1 VYFVDPVN
9 GSDANGTGSGKSG
22 AQDLGACAFKTI
34 TRALQVIGSPTQA
47 SGAVVKL
54 KGNVGAASGETFPIS
69 VPQYVVIQGATGPV
83 TVTLAA
89 GKVGFSFAGTG
100 SVLKDL
106 VLEGGGTSGVGVL
119 LPTSDIAATLD
130 AVTVQN
136 TRATGVDVRA
146 GTLTLLAGTTIQ
158 GAGTTQARQEG
169 ITVEGTGKLVAK
181 ISTGRVS
188 VLKNTAQGIHVIERG
203 SVTLEGVVTSN
214 TAVTPTTYAGTIV
227 ISQNNDANIVLNQTG
242 NTPRPLNTL
251 RGVLATG
258 SVTSDGLLIFGGTV
272 ATVRRSVFVGNGSSG
287 IHLTHTG
294 NRANGV
300 NDMTAVDLGKATD
313 AGLNVVQGGNDQ
325 LNNKGAGIC
334 IDLDPAETQAISA
347 QGNFFAAADCST
359 TSATLTKNVGACGP
373 VTSKPGDL
381 GWEWLSNT
389 NTSMVTVDSAKCN

>member
-1 VYFVDPVN
+1 
-9 GSDANGTGSGKSG
+9 
-22 AQDLGACAFKTI
+22 
-34 TRALQVIGSPTQA
+34 
-47 SGAVVKL
+47 
-54 KGNVGAASGETFPIS
+54 
-69 VPQYVVIQGATGPV
+69 
-83 TVTLAA
+83 
-89 GKVGFSFAGTG
+89 
-100 SVLKDL
+100 
-106 VLEGGGTSGVGVL
+106 
-119 LPTSDIAATLD
+119 
-130 AVTVQN
+130 VTVQN

-146 GTLTLLAGTTIQ
+146 GTLTLRAGTTIQ